1 MQNTVRPDTM
11 RELVVGVQDGRP
23 DADEVGADEELL
35 RDVREADD
43 DVRGVRRI
51 PSRHDITRNTRPR

>member
-1 MQNTVRPDTM
+1 M